1 MNLQERY
8 QEYLSDFDPTPQYLY
23 DEPYSP
29 LEYEEWVE
37 KSHPEMLTQLTYSQ
51 LNDAHHQTL
60 VADAHTPMWCR
71 YFYAYLEFITDND
84 HD

>member
-37 KSHPEMLTQLTYSQ
+37 EYHPDISHSWPIH
-51 LNDAHHQTL
+51 N
-60 VADAHTPMWCR
+60 
-71 YFYAYLEFITDND
+71 
-84 HD
+84 

>member
-37 KSHPEMLTQLTYSQ
+37 EYHPHMLTQLTYSQ

-60 VADAHTPMWCR
+60 VTDAHTPMWCR

-84 HD
+84 YD